1 MPGTFSDSW
10 KLTKTSFRLIAEDR
24 ALLAFPLVAALAIL
38 GVLVLFLLGAL
49 WILGLT
55 SAVGGT
61 STTEQA
67 LGVLLFL
74 GMYLAVSWIS
84 VYATAGL
91 VGAATLKLSG
101 QQPTAADGWRIAR
114 SRIGRPT
121 AWALISATIGL
132 VIQLVARRIG
142 GIAGIVVGVAA
153 GATWSVTTYF
163 MVPVLLYESDGAW
176 KSMTRSAHLFIST
189 FGRSLITNLVVG
201 LIVGAGIVAAVVVG
215 VIGLLVWFGG
225 SALVGLILVVSAVAI
240 ALIVALVGTA
250 AEGVVRAALYR
261 YATTGKVDPDL
272 LPTAY
277 RYANPVSS
285 PPPLP

>member
-24 ALLAFPLVAALAIL
+24 ALLVFPLVAALAIL

-114 SRIGRPT
+114 S
-121 AWALISATIGL
+121 
-132 VIQLVARRIG
+132 
-142 GIAGIVVGVAA
+142 
-153 GATWSVTTYF
+153 
-163 MVPVLLYESDGAW
+163 
-176 KSMTRSAHLFIST
+176 
-189 FGRSLITNLVVG
+189 
-201 LIVGAGIVAAVVVG
+201 
-215 VIGLLVWFGG
+215 G
-225 SALVGLILVVSAVAI
+225 SA
-240 ALIVALVGTA
+240 
-250 AEGVVRAALYR
+250 
-261 YATTGKVDPDL
+261 DL
-272 LPTAY
+272 
-277 RYANPVSS
+277 
-285 PPPLP
+285 PPGP

>member
-1 MPGTFSDSW
+1 
-10 KLTKTSFRLIAEDR
+10 
-24 ALLAFPLVAALAIL
+24 
-38 GVLVLFLLGAL
+38 
-49 WILGLT
+49 
-55 SAVGGT
+55 
-61 STTEQA
+61 
-67 LGVLLFL
+67 
-74 GMYLAVSWIS
+74 
-84 VYATAGL
+84 
-91 VGAATLKLSG
+91 
-101 QQPTAADGWRIAR
+101 
-114 SRIGRPT
+114 
-121 AWALISATIGL
+121 
-132 VIQLVARRIG
+132 
-142 GIAGIVVGVAA
+142 
-153 GATWSVTTYF
+153 